1 MKVRILAFLAIAAV
15 PLMGFDCVNDPF
27 TIALNLSPFNGTYTV
42 NAGGNGS
49 YGGSVTI
56 SPSSLYDDSYTLTG
70 ASVYDIRV
78 STAGPNLGTCN
89 GTVNVNGIL
98 LFSYSGTW
106 TAFNTP
112 QSLLT
117 SRLITRNQ
125 PGINEL
131 ISAVV
136 QGRPVVLVGAGT
148 VTTQPVPTGCTV
160 TVSAF
165 VQAYG
170 HL

>member
-1 MKVRILAFLAIAAV
+1 MKVRILAFLAIAAI
-15 PLMGFDCVNDPF
+15 PLMGFDCVTDAF
-27 TIALNLSPFNGTYTV
+27 TIALNLAPFNGTYTV
-42 NAGGNGS
+42 TPGGNGT
-49 YGGSVTI
+49 YGGTLTI
-56 SPSSLYDDSYTLTG
+56 NPATLYDNSYTLTG

-78 STAGPNLGTCN
+78 STAGPNLGTCT
-89 GTVNVNGIL
+89 GTVRVNGIL
-98 LFSYSGTW
+98 LFSYAGTW
-106 TAFNTP
+106 TQFNAP

-136 QGRPVVLVGAGT
+136 QGRPVVLVGAGS
-148 VTTQPVPTGCTV
+148 VTTTPVPAGCTV
-160 TVSAF
+160 SVAAY

>member
-1 MKVRILAFLAIAAV
+1 MKARILTLLVIAAL
-15 PLMGFDCVNDPF
+15 PLMGFDCLVDQF
-27 TIALNLSPFNGTYTV
+27 SIALNLKPFNGTYNI
-42 NAGGNGS
+42 NAGSNPN
-49 YGGSVTI
+49 YGGSLNI
-56 SPSSLYDDSYTLTG
+56 DPSTLYDNSYTLTG

-78 STAGPNLGTCN
+78 STAGPNLGTCT
-89 GTVNVNGIL
+89 GTVRINGIVL
-98 LFSYSGTW
+98 CTYNGAW

-117 SRLITRNQ
+117 SRLITRDPN
-125 PGINEL
+125 GIAEL

-136 QGRPVVLVGAGT
+136 QKRSVVLNVAGS
-148 VTTQPVPTGCTV
+148 VTTTPVPTGCSLTI
-160 TVSAF
+160 AAY

>member
-1 MKVRILAFLAIAAV
+1 MKVRILTFLAIAAI
-15 PLMGFDCVNDPF
+15 PLMGFDCVTDAF
-27 TIALNLSPFNGTYTV
+27 TIALNLKPFNGTYNI
-42 NAGGNGS
+42 NAGNS
-49 YGGSVTI
+49 PNYGGTATFN
-56 SPSSLYDDSYTLTG
+56 PATFYDNSYTLTG

-78 STAGPNLGTCN
+78 STAGPNLGTCSGSVTVN
-89 GTVNVNGIL
+89 GTL
-98 LFSYSGTW
+98 LFTYNGAW

-125 PGINEL
+125 AGINEL
-131 ISAVV
+131 VSAVL
-136 QGRPVVLVGAGT
+136 QGRSIVLVGAGS
-148 VTTQPVPTGCTV
+148 VTTTPVPTGCSV
-160 TVSAF
+160 TVAAY